1 MPAENQNMSL
11 FEKTFICLEAAD
23 EEPVEEAAEDAAP
36 AEDAE

>member
-1 MPAENQNMSL
+1 MSL

-23 EEPVEEAAEDAAP
+23 EEPVAEEAAEDAAP